1 MQSIMKGATY
11 LIIAML
17 LGSIVVGS
25 SCGADSE
32 SRGVKGAISVDKLLN
47 DNMQNPYD
55 AHLDSAP
62 DEDCIKLPLK
72 HIGPLRKV
80 FRDSNYLHVEAAK
93 VIGTGVIDDINDAWY
108 LPHPLVEIKSC
119 PEYYVDRLTHSYPYL
134 VPQAADLLKEIG
146 QRFNDTLQARGGGDY
161 RIKVTSVMR
170 TPATV
175 KRLRRI
181 NVNATNESAH
191 QYGTTFDISYSRF
204 ICDSINVNRSFE
216 DLKNLLGEILYDLRE
231 EGRCYVV
238 FERKQGC
245 FHVTARPITDDK
257 QEE

>member
-1 MQSIMKGATY
+1 MKRATY
-11 LIIAML
+11 LIIVVL
-17 LGSIVVGS
+17 LTLMCIGSACGS
-25 SCGADSE
+25 DE
-32 SRGVKGAISVDKLLN
+32 RDTVLN
-47 DNMQNPYD
+47 DIIDIDEILSDNLQNPYD

-62 DEDCIKLPLK
+62 DEGCVKLQLK
-72 HIGPLRKV
+72 HIGPLRQA
-80 FRDSNYLHVEAAK
+80 FRDSNYLHVEAGQA
-93 VIGTGVIDDINDAWY
+93 IGTGIVEDINDAWY

-175 KRLRRI
+175 KKLRRI
-181 NVNATNESAH
+181 NRNATSESAH

-216 DLKNLLGEILYDLRE
+216 DLKNLLGEILYDLRA

-238 FERKQGC
+238 FERKQSC
-245 FHVTARPITDDK
+245 FHVTVRPDIDAQTED
-257 QEE
+257 

>member
-1 MQSIMKGATY
+1 MV
-11 LIIAML
+11 
-17 LGSIVVGS
+17 LGSMIIGS
-25 SCGADSE
+25 SCGSDGRRSDDR
-32 SRGVKGAISVDKLLN
+32 SSQSVEEILS
-47 DNMQNPYD
+47 DNAPNPYD

-62 DEDCIKLPLK
+62 DEDCVKLSLK
-72 HIGPLRKV
+72 HIGPLRRA

-93 VIGTGVIDDINDAWY
+93 ESGTGVLETLEDAWT

-119 PEYYVDRLTHSYPYL
+119 REYYVDRLTHSYPYL

-146 QRFNDTLQARGGGDY
+146 RRFNDTLQARGGGDY

-175 KRLRRI
+175 SRLRRI
-181 NVNATNESAH
+181 NRNATSESAH

-204 ICDSINVNRSFE
+204 ICDSITVNRSFE

-238 FERKQGC
+238 FERKQSC
-245 FHVTARPITDDK
+245 FHVTARPASDVSDEK
-257 QEE
+257 